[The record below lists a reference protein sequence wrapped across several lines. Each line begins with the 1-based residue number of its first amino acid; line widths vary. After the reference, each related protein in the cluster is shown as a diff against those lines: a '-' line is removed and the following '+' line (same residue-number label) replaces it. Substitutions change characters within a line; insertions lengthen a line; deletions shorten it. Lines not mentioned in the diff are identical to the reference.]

1 MIQKSMAS
9 LRYIRK
15 HVEIQGFQGLNDEQ
29 LTAVAPWLRF
39 TPTLNFLTISLGTAM
54 GSAAIVG
61 VVAFLMFIGALGRAH
76 PFDALYN
83 LVIRPL
89 TGSARLPPSA
99 DRRRFVFALG
109 AIWLGA
115 TAIMFALGYTI
126 TGYILGSLIA
136 VMVIPLATAYFCVIS
151 EPMELLFGPARPY
164 ADEPQR

>member
-1 MIQKSMAS
+1 VLYKAMAS
-9 LRYIRK
+9 LQYIRK
-15 HVEIQGFQGLNDEQ
+15 HVEIQGFHGLSDEQ

-39 TPTLNFLTISLGTAM
+39 TPTLNFLMISLGTAM
-54 GSAAIVG
+54 GSAAIIG
-61 VVAFLMFIGALGRAH
+61 ITAFLMFIGALGRAH

-99 DRRRFVFALG
+99 DRRRFVFAVG

-115 TAIMFALGYTI
+115 TAIMFTLGHTI

-136 VMVIPLATAYFCVIS
+136 VMVIPLATAYFCLIS

-164 ADEPQR
+164 VES